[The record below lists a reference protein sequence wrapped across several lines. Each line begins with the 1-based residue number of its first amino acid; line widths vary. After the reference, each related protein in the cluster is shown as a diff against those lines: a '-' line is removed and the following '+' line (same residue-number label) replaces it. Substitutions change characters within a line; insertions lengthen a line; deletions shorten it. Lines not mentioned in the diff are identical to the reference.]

1 MLYLLFIYLHIFGL
15 AFLQLTEQFLPVTHA
30 GQQLTKKLLFLSQ
43 NPL

>member
-1 MLYLLFIYLHIFGL
+1 MLYLLLFAYFGL

-30 GQQLTKKLLFLSQ
+30 GQPLTKKLLFLAQ

>member
-1 MLYLLFIYLHIFGL
+1 MLYLLLFAYLRL

-30 GQQLTKKLLFLSQ
+30 GQPLTEKLLFLSQ